1 MLGGR
6 SPASRPG
13 RTLAPP
19 ITSEPCNGVPI
30 DGPQAHPGP
39 PVSSALVVNR
49 LRSNEMSAVPFLP
62 VAALHL
68 AGGSEEPPAPL
79 PPWTVERV
87 ARLRELHGDLLW
99 TPRRIAEDMGTTR
112 NAVLGKLYRLG
123 LCDPSK
129 TPREKSIKFRPE
141 RNGQAAMAAIMA
153 RVSREEKKRA
163 RLAAKKDKSSK
174 GKPPMNEPLPYDDS
188 IPVSQRRSF
197 MELTKDTCRY
207 PVGDVGTE
215 RFFFC
220 GAAPVDGLPY
230 CSKHAGLCYQ
240 ADPRRISVYIPR
252 R

>member
-1 MLGGR
+1 MVFRSMAPRGVMAGR
-6 SPASRPG
+6 HQASSPSVASE
-13 RTLAPP
+13 
-19 ITSEPCNGVPI
+19 SNG
-30 DGPQAHPGP
+30 
-39 PVSSALVVNR
+39 
-49 LRSNEMSAVPFLP
+49 MSAVPFLP

-79 PPWTVERV
+79 PPWTVERT
-87 ARLRELHGDLLW
+87 AKLRELHGRLW
-99 TPRRIAEDMGTTR
+99 APRRIAEEMGTTR
-112 NAVLGKLYRLG
+112 NAVLGKLYRMG

-163 RLAAKKDKSSK
+163 RLASKKDKSSK
-174 GKPPMNEPLPYDDS
+174 GKPPMNEPLPYDNS

-220 GAAPVDGLPY
+220 GAVPVDGLPY
-230 CSKHAGLCYQ
+230 CAVHCAACYRPIE
-240 ADPRRISVYIPR
+240 PRYRGVYIPR
-252 R
+252 